1 MATNGQTGI
10 DTPFFPMPQPDLAR
24 RYQAIRKRSFERHL
38 DLFLTTSLL
47 RAPQQDLSHVG
58 LDTYQSF
65 LPTPQEWT
73 FYVKSQQAKTYNHSV
88 SNITI
93 GTLDKAIKAWWVEN
107 TDDLKTYEAH
117 HYQHHCISAAAF
129 ATLFTPEPPACAYC
143 HITQAQFETLIQ
155 AGQVQTKRLR
165 TRGTSLEFDCQI
177 PELGYI
183 EGNVVL
189 CCYWCNNAKTDEFS
203 AEEFQPIADAL
214 ALVWRQRLAGLENIL
229 AQEV

>member
-1 MATNGQTGI
+1 
-10 DTPFFPMPQPDLAR
+10 MPQPDITR
-24 RYQAIRKRSFERHL
+24 RHQAIRKRSFKRHL

-47 RAPQQDLSHVG
+47 RSPQQDLSQVA
-58 LDTYQSF
+58 TCQAYQTF
-65 LPTPQEWT
+65 LPTSQEWT
-73 FYVKSQQAKTYNHSV
+73 FYVKSQQAKTYNDSV
-88 SNITI
+88 NNITI

-107 TDDLKTYEAH
+107 IAELTTYEAH

-155 AGQVQTKRLR
+155 AGQIQTKRLR

-177 PELGYI
+177 PELGYT

-203 AEEFQPIADAL
+203 EQEFQPIADAL
-214 ALVWRQRLAGLENIL
+214 ALVWRQRLALVEQN
-229 AQEV
+229 ASAV